1 MLKNDLLELTLQL
14 DNELKELICIT
25 DNYILVK
32 WLQDRSYVSWRYHY
46 NDEVSQYVFEYG
58 KYMPTEHTTIEEAIA
73 SFSER
78 INDD

>member
-32 WLQDRSYVSWRYHY
+32 WLLDRSYVSWRYYY
-46 NDEVSQYVFEYG
+46 NDEVSKYVFEYG
-58 KYMPTEHTTIEEAIA
+58 EYMPTEYTTVEEAIA

-78 INDD
+78 INND